1 MKDLSARKR
10 YGRGLP
16 LRAALALCTVS
27 ALFLGIVAP
36 GGLPV
41 EAAQEVAEM
50 DGAEDTARP
59 EATPED
65 AAPSADDPA
74 DSDASKVGSPAAPP
88 AKPSDAKPEKV
99 PAPENLQAPAEE
111 GEPAPALSDSRLIGG
126 DWREKFVENNPSM
139 SQRCGLNIAL
149 VFDLSNSVG
158 ENGLENTKISGQR
171 LINALSGTPTTIGIF
186 NFGTEAPVA
195 NTKDEPRLDLTNPS
209 DVQTALSTIQQF
221 DYGNHSS
228 DPKDPYTDSGGTNW
242 EGALRNVRN
251 AGEPVESGGAGVH
264 YDVVYFV
271 TDGVPTTNI
280 DHLPKNVD
288 GKVLD
293 GKTHDTGRVTHNG
306 DITLAME
313 EANEIK
319 KGGTR
324 IEVIAVGSFDG
335 KVPVLRDN
343 VQYGGTRWSIWNT
356 LYSDAAEVRSGTFWA
371 VPTGRQIREPD
382 LRSVFEKR
390 VKAGVL
396 DYFHTHEK
404 ADYYVFRLEDELSS
418 VPTGQRFSENI
429 RVYDNRQKR
438 NVNKLFEGNVYHSNY
453 AVGKD
458 IMRKIS
464 GPADGK
470 DVHFI
475 SNYDRLAIT
484 LRDLATE
491 SCESALT
498 VQKQIVDESGKI
510 IDANPKDW
518 EFTDTDIKGNL
529 KVIRRDGVSG
539 NKQFTDE
546 SGLVSYNFKAQSPHQ
561 NGTLTITE
569 TQKDGFELKKVG
581 SDNAKCTEVDITSN
595 SESSAKPIQIE
606 NRGDL
611 GFNVGIGTGKT
622 VHCIVQNVKLDNTF
636 KIKKVPHADQDK
648 GTDGDQL
655 KAPVNAKNEVTAYY
669 DVEVTSNASRKLKL
683 HAPVV
688 DTMTF
693 PQGMTIKN
701 IEVFMGNKKIDDP
714 AHIAMKASTAPN
726 VANFEFMP
734 ALFDEFDAQEMKK
747 VEVRVTASVDERTR
761 LSISDESYERCE
773 SSTPRT
779 ADRPKSMFNAVRLK
793 GESEGEDPTFN
804 NQACVDPELKRVDF
818 TVQKIDGSD
827 ERVPLEGAEFTIFSG
842 DAAVPQDWKEV
853 ARMQP
858 KPGEASTLVLPRDAN
873 VTPGKYLLVE
883 TKAPKSADGRQYS
896 LLVRPITFMVDVKG
910 SKTEVEIL
918 EGTPVATVD
927 SDNLSIIRV
936 VNVYVGALP
945 QTGGAGVGII
955 ALLGM
960 LLTLAGAFFA
970 RRSQGT
976 SQA

>member
-1 MKDLSARKR
+1 MPS
-10 YGRGLP
+10 
-16 LRAALALCTVS
+16 
-27 ALFLGIVAP
+27 
-36 GGLPV
+36 GLPV
-41 EAAQEVAEM
+41 EAAQEIAEM

-65 AAPSADDPA
+65 AAPSANVPA
-74 DSDASKVGSPAAPP
+74 DSDASKVGSPTAPP
-88 AKPSDAKPEKV
+88 AKSSDAKPGKV
-99 PAPENLQAPAEE
+99 PAPENLQAPTEEGE

-126 DWREKFVENNPSM
+126 DWRKKIVEDNPPM
-139 SQRCGLNIAL
+139 PQRCGLRIAL

-158 ENGLENTKISGQR
+158 ENGLENTKISGKR

-186 NFGTEAPVA
+186 NFGTDAPVA

-209 DVQTALSTIQQF
+209 DVETALSTIQKF
-221 DYGNHSS
+221 NYGNHRS
-228 DPKDPYTDSGGTNW
+228 DDDYTDFGGTNW
-242 EGALRNVRN
+242 EGALRNVR
-251 AGEPVESGGAGVH
+251 EAGVD

-280 DHLPKNVD
+280 KHLPKNVD

-293 GKTHDTGRVTHNG
+293 GKKGDTGSITHNG

-324 IEVIAVGSFDG
+324 IEVLAVGLGDG

-343 VQYGGTRWSIWNT
+343 VRRDGPTESDKWGI
-356 LYSDAAEVRSGTFWA
+356 LYSNAAEVRSGTFWH
-371 VPTGRQIREPD
+371 VPPNSYD
-382 LRSVFEKR
+382 NPYFKDVFGNRLDK
-390 VKAGVL
+390 GVL
-396 DYFHTHEK
+396 GYFQVSEK
-404 ADYYVFRLEDELSS
+404 SKYYVFRLEDELSS
-418 VPTGQRFSENI
+418 VPTGDEFFEDI
-429 RVYDNRQKR
+429 EVYDGYLHVSKR
-438 NVNKLFEGNVYHSNY
+438 VGGNVYRKKY
-453 AVGKD
+453 AVGHD

-464 GPADGK
+464 GPVDGK

-475 SNYDRLAIT
+475 SNYDRLATT

-498 VQKQIVDESGKI
+498 VQKQIVDESGEI
-510 IDANPKDW
+510 IDANPKGW
-518 EFTDTDIKGNL
+518 KFTDTDIEGNL
-529 KVIRRDGVSG
+529 EVIRRDGVSG
-539 NKQFTDE
+539 NEQFTDE
-546 SGLVSYNFKAQSPHQ
+546 SGLVSYNFKSQSPHQ

-569 TQKDGFELKKVG
+569 TQKDGFELKKAG

-595 SESSAKPIQIE
+595 SASSAKPIQIE

-611 GFNVGIGTGKT
+611 GFKVGIGTGKT

-648 GTDGDQL
+648 DTDGDQL
-655 KAPVNAKNEVTAYY
+655 KAPVNTKNEVIAYY
-669 DVEVTSNASRKLKL
+669 DVEVTSNARRKLKL

-693 PQGMTIKN
+693 PEGMTIKN
-701 IEVFMGNKKIDDP
+701 IEFFMGNKEIDDP
-714 AHIAMKASTAPN
+714 ALIARKASEKPN
-726 VANFEFMP
+726 VENFEFMP
-734 ALFDEFDAQEMKK
+734 ALFVEFDAQETKK
-747 VEVRVTASVDERTR
+747 VEVRVTASVDKSTR
-761 LSISDESYERCE
+761 LSISKGSYELCE

-779 ADRPKSMFNAVRLK
+779 ADRPKSMFNAVRLE

-804 NQACVDPELKRVDF
+804 NQACVDPELKLVDF

-827 ERVPLEGAEFTIFSG
+827 ERVLLEGAEFTIFSG

-858 KPGEASTLVLPRDAN
+858 KLGEASTLVLPKGAE

-910 SKTEVEIL
+910 GKTEVEIL
-918 EGTPVATVD
+918 EGAPVATVR
-927 SDNLSIIRV
+927 SDNLSVIRV
-936 VNVYVGALP
+936 VNVYIGTLP

-970 RRSQGT
+970 RRSRGT

>member
-1 MKDLSARKR
+1 MKDLSPRKR
-10 YGRGLP
+10 YGAFP

-27 ALFLGIVAP
+27 ALFLGIVVP

-65 AAPSADDPA
+65 AAPSANDPA

-111 GEPAPALSDSRLIGG
+111 GEGEPAPALSHSRLIGG
-126 DWREKFVENNPSM
+126 DWREKFVENNPPM
-139 SQRCGLNIAL
+139 PQRCGLNIAL

-158 ENGLENTKISGQR
+158 DNGLEKTKISGER

-209 DVQTALSTIQQF
+209 DVQTALSTIQNF
-221 DYGNHSS
+221 DYGNHFKN
-228 DPKDPYTDSGGTNW
+228 DKYTDSGGTNW
-242 EGALRNVRN
+242 EGALRNVRK
-251 AGEPVESGGAGVH
+251 AGEAGVH

-280 DHLPKNVD
+280 KQLPENVD
-288 GKVLD
+288 GKEI
-293 GKTHDTGRVTHNG
+293 GGRTRDTGRITHNG

-313 EANEIK
+313 EANKIK
-319 KGGTR
+319 SGGTR
-324 IEVIAVGSFDG
+324 IEVLAVGRFDG
-335 KVPVLRDN
+335 DVPVLRDN
-343 VQYGGTRWSIWNT
+343 VQYDGPTQWTREGILESK
-356 LYSDAAEVRSGTFWA
+356 AAEVRSGTFWYA
-371 VPTGRQIREPD
+371 PTGQDDEPD
-382 LRSVFEKR
+382 SRYVFKKR
-390 VKAGVL
+390 VDAGVL
-396 DYFHTHEK
+396 GYSHPYEK
-404 ADYYVFRLEDELSS
+404 ASYYVFRLEDELSS
-418 VPTGQRFSENI
+418 VPTGERFSDNI
-429 RVYDNRQKR
+429 YVSNGYQYVYKR
-438 NVNKLFEGNVYHSNY
+438 FEGNVYRSRY
-453 AVGKD
+453 AVGSA
-458 IMRKIS
+458 IMQKIS
-464 GPADGK
+464 GPAAE

-475 SNYDRLAIT
+475 SDYDQLATT

-498 VQKQIVDESGKI
+498 VQKQIVDESGQI
-510 IDANPKDW
+510 IDSKPKGW

-529 KVIRRDGVSG
+529 EVIRHDGVSG
-539 NKQFTDE
+539 NKQVTDE
-546 SGLVSYNFKAQSPHQ
+546 SGLVSYNFKSQSPHQ

-569 TQKDGFELKKVG
+569 TQKDGFELKKAG

-595 SESSAKPIQIE
+595 SASSAKPIQIQ

-648 GTDGDQL
+648 DTDGDQL

-669 DVEVTSNASRKLKL
+669 DVEVTSNASRKVKL
-683 HAPVV
+683 HAPVI

-693 PQGMTIKN
+693 PQGMTIKK
-701 IEVFMGNKKIDDP
+701 IEFFMGKKKIDNP
-714 AHIAMKASTAPN
+714 ALIAMKASTAPNN

-761 LSISDESYERCE
+761 LSISDGSYERCE
-773 SSTPRT
+773 RSTPRT
-779 ADRPKSMFNAVRLK
+779 ADRPKSMFNAVRLE
-793 GESEGEDPTFN
+793 GESEGKDPMLN
-804 NQACVDPELKRVDF
+804 NQACVDPELKLVDF

-827 ERVPLEGAEFTIFSG
+827 EPVPLEGAEFTIFSG

-853 ARMQP
+853 AQMQP
-858 KPGEASTLVLPRDAN
+858 KLGEASTLVLPRDAK

-883 TKAPKSADGRQYS
+883 TKAPKSADGKQYS

-910 SKTEVEIL
+910 GKTEVEIL
-918 EGTPVATVD
+918 DGTPVATVD

-936 VNVYVGALP
+936 ANVYVGTLP
-945 QTGGAGVGII
+945 KTGGAGVGII

-970 RRSQGT
+970 RRSRGT
-976 SQA
+976 SQAQ

>member
-1 MKDLSARKR
+1 MKDLSPRKR
-10 YGRGLP
+10 YGAFP

-27 ALFLGIVAP
+27 ALFLGIVVP

-65 AAPSADDPA
+65 AAPSANDPA

-88 AKPSDAKPEKV
+88 AEPSDAKPEKV
-99 PAPENLQAPAEE
+99 PAPQNLQAPTEE
-111 GEPAPALSDSRLIGG
+111 GEEEPAQASSDSRLIGG
-126 DWREKFVENNPSM
+126 DWREKFVADNPPM
-139 SQRCGLNIAL
+139 PQRCGLNIAL

-158 ENGLENTKISGQR
+158 DNGLENTKISGKK

-195 NTKDEPRLDLTNPS
+195 NTKDEPRLDLTNRS
-209 DVQTALSTIQQF
+209 DVQTALSTIQNF
-221 DYGNHSS
+221 DYGNRSSS
-228 DPKDPYTDSGGTNW
+228 DKYTDSGGTNW

-251 AGEPVESGGAGVH
+251 AGVD

-280 DHLPKNVD
+280 EHLPENAE
-288 GKVLD
+288 GKEIG
-293 GKTHDTGRVTHNG
+293 GKTRDTGRITHNG

-313 EANEIK
+313 EANKIK
-319 KGGTR
+319 EDGTR
-324 IEVIAVGSFDG
+324 IEVLAVGRFDRG
-335 KVPVLRDN
+335 VPVLRDN
-343 VQYGGTRWSIWNT
+343 VQYDGPTRWTDREILWSN
-356 LYSDAAEVRSGTFWA
+356 AAEVRSGTFWH
-371 VPTGRQIREPD
+371 VPTDQNGIPYFRYA
-382 LRSVFEKR
+382 FEKR
-390 VKAGVL
+390 VDAGVL
-396 DYFHTHEK
+396 GYSHPYEK
-404 ADYYVFRLEDELSS
+404 ASYYVFRLEDELSS
-418 VPTGQRFSENI
+418 VPTGERFSDNFYVFNGYQY
-429 RVYDNRQKR
+429 VYER
-438 NVNKLFEGNVYHSNY
+438 FEGSVYRSNY
-453 AVGKD
+453 AVGSD

-464 GPADGK
+464 GPDTE

-475 SNYDRLAIT
+475 RSYDQLATT

-491 SCESALT
+491 SCESVLT
-498 VQKQIVDESGKI
+498 VQKQIVDESGQI
-510 IDANPKDW
+510 IDAKPKGW
-518 EFTDTDIKGNL
+518 EFTDTDKQGNL
-529 KVIRRDGVSG
+529 EVIRHDGVSG
-539 NKQFTDE
+539 NKQVTDE
-546 SGLVSYNFKAQSPHQ
+546 SGSVSYKFKAPRPRQ

-569 TQKDGFELKKVG
+569 TQKDGFELKKAG

-595 SESSAKPIQIE
+595 SASPAKPIRIE

-636 KIKKVPHADQDK
+636 KIKKVPNADQDK
-648 GTDGDQL
+648 DTDGDQP

-669 DVEVTSNASRKLKL
+669 DVEVTSNASRKVKL

-693 PQGMTIKN
+693 PQGMNIKN
-701 IEVFMGNKKIDDP
+701 IEFFMGNKKIEDP
-714 AHIAMKASTAPN
+714 ARIARKKSTAPN

-734 ALFDEFDAQEMKK
+734 ALFGEFDAQEMKK

-761 LSISDESYERCE
+761 LSISNGRYQGCE

-779 ADRPKSMFNAVRLK
+779 ADRPKSMFNAVRLE

-804 NQACVDPELKRVDF
+804 NQACVDPELKLVDF

-827 ERVPLEGAEFTIFSG
+827 VPVPLEGAEFTIFSG

-853 ARMQP
+853 AQMQP
-858 KPGEASTLVLPRDAN
+858 KPGEASTLVLPRDAK

-883 TKAPKSADGRQYS
+883 TKAPKSADGKQYS

-910 SKTEVEIL
+910 GKTEVKIL
-918 EGTPVATVD
+918 DGTPAATVD
-927 SDNLSIIRV
+927 GDNLSIIRV
-936 VNVYVGALP
+936 ANVYVGTLP
-945 QTGGAGVGII
+945 KTGGAGVGIM

-970 RRSQGT
+970 RRSRGT
-976 SQA
+976 SQAQ

>member
-1 MKDLSARKR
+1 MKDLSPRKR
-10 YGRGLP
+10 YGAFP

-27 ALFLGIVAP
+27 ALFLGIVVP

-65 AAPSADDPA
+65 AAPSANDPA

-88 AKPSDAKPEKV
+88 AEPSDAKPEKV
-99 PAPENLQAPAEE
+99 PAPQNLQAPTEE
-111 GEPAPALSDSRLIGG
+111 GEPAQASSDSRLIGG
-126 DWREKFVENNPSM
+126 DWRKKIVEKNPPM
-139 SQRCGLNIAL
+139 PQRCGLRIAL

-158 ENGLENTKISGQR
+158 ENGLENTKISGQK
-171 LINALSGTPTTIGIF
+171 LIKDLSYTPTTIGIF

-209 DVQTALSTIQQF
+209 DVQTALSTIQKF
-221 DYGNHSS
+221 DYGNHNHSK
-228 DPKDPYTDSGGTNW
+228 DDPYTDSGGTNW
-242 EGALRNVRN
+242 EGALRNVRK
-251 AGEPVESGGAGVH
+251 AGVH

-280 DHLPKNVD
+280 KHLPENVD

-313 EANEIK
+313 EANKIK
-319 KGGTR
+319 EGGTR

-343 VQYGGTRWSIWNT
+343 VQYDGLTRWTRTDTIWSN
-356 LYSDAAEVRSGTFWA
+356 AAEVRSGTFWA
-371 VPTGRQIREPD
+371 VPTGSQIREPD

-418 VPTGQRFSENI
+418 VPTGEPFSENI
-429 RVYDNRQKR
+429 RVYDYRQKR
-438 NVNKLFEGNVYHSNY
+438 NVNKLFEGNVYRSNY
-453 AVGKD
+453 AVGHD
-458 IMRKIS
+458 IMQKIS
-464 GPADGK
+464 GPAAE

-475 SNYDRLAIT
+475 SNYDQLAT
-484 LRDLATE
+484 KLRDLATE

-498 VQKQIVDESGKI
+498 VQKQIVDEHGEI
-510 IDANPKDW
+510 IDANPKGW
-518 EFTDTDIKGNL
+518 KFTDTDIEGNL
-529 KVIRRDGVSG
+529 EVIRRDGVSG
-539 NKQFTDE
+539 NEQFTDE
-546 SGLVSYNFKAQSPHQ
+546 SGLVSYNFKSQSRRQ

-595 SESSAKPIQIE
+595 SESSAKPIQIQ

-793 GESEGEDPTFN
+793 GESEGADPTFN

-910 SKTEVEIL
+910 GKTEVEIL

>member
-27 ALFLGIVAP
+27 ALFLGIVVP

-65 AAPSADDPA
+65 AAPSANDPA
-74 DSDASKVGSPAAPP
+74 DSDASKAGSPAAPP
-88 AKPSDAKPEKV
+88 AEPSDAKPEKV
-99 PAPENLQAPAEE
+99 PAPENLQAPTEE
-111 GEPAPALSDSRLIGG
+111 GEPAPFSSDPRLIHG
-126 DWREKFVENNPSM
+126 DWREKIVAENPPM
-139 SQRCGLNIAL
+139 PQRCGLNIAL

-158 ENGLENTKISGQR
+158 ENGLENTKISGKR
-171 LINALSGTPTTIGIF
+171 LINALSDTPTTIGIF

-195 NTKDEPRLDLTNPS
+195 NTKDEPRLDLTNRR
-209 DVQTALSTIQQF
+209 DVQTALSTIQNF

-228 DPKDPYTDSGGTNW
+228 SDEYTDSGGTNW
-242 EGALRNVRN
+242 EGALRNVRK
-251 AGEPVESGGAGVH
+251 AGVH

-280 DHLPKNVD
+280 AHLPENAE
-288 GKVLD
+288 GKDVGG
-293 GKTHDTGRVTHNG
+293 GKTHDTGSITHNG

-313 EANEIK
+313 EANKIK
-319 KGGTR
+319 EDGTR
-324 IEVIAVGSFDG
+324 IEVLAVGLFNGD
-335 KVPVLRDN
+335 VPVLRDN
-343 VQYGGTRWSIWNT
+343 VRLDGPTRWTTWGILWSK
-356 LYSDAAEVRSGTFWA
+356 AAEVRSGTFWYA
-371 VPTGRQIREPD
+371 PAGQNGEPD
-382 LRSVFEKR
+382 SRSVFKNR
-390 VKAGVL
+390 VDAGVL
-396 DYFHTHEK
+396 GYSHPYEK
-404 ADYYVFRLEDELSS
+404 ANYFVFRLEDELSS
-418 VPTGQRFSENI
+418 VPTGGWFSDDI
-429 RVYDNRQKR
+429 YVFDGFRYMYKR
-438 NVNKLFEGNVYHSNY
+438 FEGNVYRSNY
-453 AVGKD
+453 AAGKD

-464 GPADGK
+464 GLAIK

-518 EFTDTDIKGNL
+518 EFTDTDKRGNL

-539 NKQFTDE
+539 NKQVTDE
-546 SGLVSYNFKAQSPHQ
+546 SGLVSYKFKSQFPRQ

-569 TQKDGFELKKVG
+569 TQKDGFELKKAG

-595 SESSAKPIQIE
+595 SESPAKPIPIE

-611 GFNVGIGTGKT
+611 GFNVSIGTGKT

-636 KIKKVPHADQDK
+636 KIKKVSHADQDK
-648 GTDGDQL
+648 GTVGNQL

-701 IEVFMGNKKIDDP
+701 IEFFMGNKKID
-714 AHIAMKASTAPN
+714 ASALIARKESTAPN
-726 VANFEFMP
+726 VAKFEFMP
-734 ALFDEFDAQEMKK
+734 ELFDEFDAQEMKK
-747 VEVRVTASVDERTR
+747 VEVRVTASVDEHTR
-761 LSISDESYERCE
+761 LSISDGSYERCE

-779 ADRPKSMFNAVRLK
+779 ADRPKSMFNAVSLE

-858 KPGEASTLVLPRDAN
+858 KPGEASTLVLPRDVN

-910 SKTEVEIL
+910 GKTEVEIL

-927 SDNLSIIRV
+927 SDNLSIIKV
-936 VNVYVGALP
+936 ANVYVGTLP
-945 QTGGAGVGII
+945 KTGGAGVGII